1 MNNEPTADIFS
12 LHTPDR
18 MLDAA
23 LLCFEVPEAIEKLKA
38 EDSWKMGERTAVTLM
53 KSSFMRIV
61 LIALHGQS
69 EINFHQSGN
78 VISVQLLEGKINFQ
92 TQNESVMLSKG
103 SLITI
108 HEDTQHS
115 LIAIE
120 ESVFLL
126 TVAICPMEHV

>member
-1 MNNEPTADIFS
+1 MNNDPMSNTFS

-18 MLDAA
+18 LLDAA
-23 LLCFEVPEAIEKLKA
+23 LLCFELTEATEKLKQ
-38 EDSWKMGERTAVTLM
+38 EDTWKMGERTAITLM
-53 KSSFMRIV
+53 KSTFMRIV
-61 LIALHGQS
+61 LIAMHGQS

-78 VISVQLLEGKINFQ
+78 VISVQLLQGKVNFQ
-92 TQNESVMLSKG
+92 TASESVMLKKG

-108 HEDTQHS
+108 HEDTKHT

-126 TVAICPMEHV
+126 TIAICPMNQV

>member
-1 MNNEPTADIFS
+1 
-12 LHTPDR
+12 
-18 MLDAA
+18 
-23 LLCFEVPEAIEKLKA
+23 
-38 EDSWKMGERTAVTLM
+38 MGERTAVTLM

-69 EINFHQSGN
+69 EINFNQSGN

-103 SLITI
+103 SLVTI
-108 HEDTQHS
+108 HEDTQHR

>member
-1 MNNEPTADIFS
+1 MKSEPIMDRFS
-12 LHTPDR
+12 LHAPDR
-18 MLDAA
+18 LLDAA
-23 LLCFEVPEAIEKLKA
+23 LLCFELPEAILKLKA
-38 EDSWKMGERTAVTLM
+38 EDTWKIGERTAVTLM

-69 EINFHQSGN
+69 EINFNQSGN

-92 TQNESVMLSKG
+92 TQSESVILSKG

-108 HEDTQHS
+108 HEDTQHT

-126 TVAICPMEHV
+126 TVAICPVEHV

>member
-1 MNNEPTADIFS
+1 MNNETIVDVFL

-18 MLDAA
+18 LLDAA
-23 LLCFEVPEAIEKLKA
+23 LLCFELPEAIKKLKS
-38 EDSWKMGERTAVTLM
+38 EDTWKMGERTAVTLM

-108 HEDTQHS
+108 HEDMQHT

-126 TVAICPMEHV
+126 TVAICPMEHI